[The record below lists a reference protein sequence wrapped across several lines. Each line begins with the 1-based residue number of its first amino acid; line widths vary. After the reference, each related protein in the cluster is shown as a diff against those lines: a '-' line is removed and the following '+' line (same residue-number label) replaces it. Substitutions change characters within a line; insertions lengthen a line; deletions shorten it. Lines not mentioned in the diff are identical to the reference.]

1 MVQKTE
7 DQCAVLYQLIT
18 PSVACNIWASR
29 GLHPELQPLFR
40 RLYSE
45 WWSNSPLITP
55 NQLSRFLFRIKMSL
69 MENFS
74 VNFMVRVIFCE
85 CAVWHVY
92 HVTTFE
98 TLIMTTVWGG
108 KLWW

>member
-1 MVQKTE
+1 MVQKTD

-29 GLHPELQPLFR
+29 GLQPELQPLFR
-40 RLYSE
+40 RLHLE

-74 VNFMVRVIFCE
+74 VNFMVRVVFCK

-98 TLIMTTVWGG
+98 TC
-108 KLWW
+108 